1 MNYYHWV
8 ETKCNESGITFYV
21 ALSESILFL
30 LLCMNQRYLFCHGKE
45 WRWFFC
51 VREICRWKLTSV
63 QYDSRLL
70 IPSKFVWRAQTERGI
85 GMICCHLLVV
95 RHALAAANSLQFLH
109 RQQSLKV
116 NYVNRLFQKQF
127 VKKKT
132 FLIRP
137 YPFTLIGSQV
147 ELYMHSWPVYV

>member
-1 MNYYHWV
+1 MTVDYSFHQNV
-8 ETKCNESGITFYV
+8 FEEPK
-21 ALSESILFL
+21 
-30 LLCMNQRYLFCHGKE
+30 QRG
-45 WRWFFC
+45 
-51 VREICRWKLTSV
+51 T
-63 QYDSRLL
+63 
-70 IPSKFVWRAQTERGI
+70 

-95 RHALAAANSLQFLH
+95 RHALAAANSLLFLH

-147 ELYMHSWPVYV
+147 ELYMHS